1 MRHYNLPPNI
11 WLAQAALT
19 EELYTEKQQQILPLQ
34 RNVTNIRCDQKY
46 PGNVS
51 HDMVRTANS

>member
-1 MRHYNLPPNI
+1 MNFKKKI
-11 WLAQAALT
+11 T

-51 HDMVRTANS
+51 HDMVQTANS